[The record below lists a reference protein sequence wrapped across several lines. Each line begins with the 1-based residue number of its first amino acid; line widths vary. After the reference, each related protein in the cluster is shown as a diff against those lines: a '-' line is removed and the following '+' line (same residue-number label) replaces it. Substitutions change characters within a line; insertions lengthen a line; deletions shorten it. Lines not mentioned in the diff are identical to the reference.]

1 MNVYRLRMYDKDASN
16 EAYAVCEN
24 ASEAASR
31 YLEEFGVSPDFLSK
45 ETYGGIKILEKK
57 KKEKKDE

>member
-1 MNVYRLRMYDKDASN
+1 MHIYRMRMYSDDRR
-16 EAYAVCEN
+16 EAYAICED
-24 ASEAASR
+24 AKEAASR

-45 ETYGGIKILEKK
+45 ETYGDIKILEKK

>member
-1 MNVYRLRMYDKDASN
+1 MNIYRLRMYSDDRR
-16 EAYAVCEN
+16 EAYAVCED
-24 ASEAASR
+24 AAEAASR
-31 YLEEFGVSPDFLSK
+31 YLEEFGVSPDFISK

>member
-1 MNVYRLRMYDKDASN
+1 MNVYRMKMYDSDDRR
-16 EAYAVCEN
+16 EAYAICED
-24 ASEAASR
+24 AKEAASR

>member
-1 MNVYRLRMYDKDASN
+1 MNVYKMRMYSDDRK
-16 EAYAVCEN
+16 EAYAICED
-24 ASEAASR
+24 AKEAASR

>member
-1 MNVYRLRMYDKDASN
+1 MNIYRLRMYSDDRR
-16 EAYAVCEN
+16 EAYAVCED
-24 ASEAASR
+24 AKEAASR

-57 KKEKKDE
+57 MKEKKDE

>member
-1 MNVYRLRMYDKDASN
+1 LHIYRMRMYSDDHR
-16 EAYAVCEN
+16 EAYAICED
-24 ASEAASR
+24 AKEAASR

-45 ETYGGIKILEKK
+45 ETYDGIKILEKK

>member
-1 MNVYRLRMYDKDASN
+1 MHIYRMKMYDKDAPH

-24 ASEAASR
+24 ASEAAVR

>member
-1 MNVYRLRMYDKDASN
+1 MNIYHMRMYSDDRQ
-16 EAYAVCEN
+16 EAYAVCED
-24 ASEAASR
+24 AKEAVSS

>member
-1 MNVYRLRMYDKDASN
+1 MHIYRMRMYSDDRR
-16 EAYAVCEN
+16 EAYAICED
-24 ASEAASR
+24 AKEAASR

>member
-1 MNVYRLRMYDKDASN
+1 MNVYKMRMYSDDRR
-16 EAYAVCEN
+16 EAYAICED
-24 ASEAASR
+24 AKEAASR
-31 YLEEFGVSPDFLSK
+31 YMEEFGVSPDFLSK

>member
-1 MNVYRLRMYDKDASN
+1 MNVYRMRMYSDDRQ
-16 EAYAVCEN
+16 EAYTICED
-24 ASEAASR
+24 AKEAASR

>member
-1 MNVYRLRMYDKDASN
+1 MNIYRMRMYSDDRQ
-16 EAYAVCEN
+16 EAYAVCED
-24 ASEAASR
+24 AKEAASR
-31 YLEEFGVSPDFLSK
+31 YLEEFGVSPDFISK